1 MIYGSAHAKLI
12 KSDIAIIGGGVAG
25 SAAAAML
32 GKSGHD
38 CILIDPHEVYPD
50 DFRCEK
56 LNRPQMQ
63 TLENMGLANAVFKSC
78 TPIESVWISRLGHLL
93 NKVNYPHYGFSYQT
107 LITAIRDDIPKTVKK
122 VFSKVKT
129 IENTATKQT
138 LTLVDGTQVTCRI
151 VIMANGL
158 NPGLR
163 RQLGVEQEMLSRHHV
178 MAVGF
183 DLKPENN
190 NNFGFESLTYWPE
203 KVSSKMAYF
212 TAFKNDGKFRANL
225 FGYWKRDEET
235 ILNLQ
240 TAPEEALTC
249 LMPSLEKTIGKFS
262 VDGRVHVRPID
273 LYQTHSHTCDGV
285 VFIGDAYSTSCPGA
299 GTGVGKALIDVKQL
313 CGTHIPDWLESNELS
328 AKTIGDFY
336 KDPEKLESDT
346 DSING
351 AYFLHGIS
359 TKLGPGWSGRRWIRF
374 IYHFARGTFLGIPFR
389 NSSI

>member
-1 MIYGSAHAKLI
+1 MVYGSTHDTLI
-12 KSDIAIIGGGVAG
+12 KSDVAIIGGGIAG

-32 GKSGHD
+32 GKSGYN

-63 TLENMGLANAVFKSC
+63 TLESMGLANAVFKSC

-107 LITAIRDDIPKTVKK
+107 LITTIRDDIPKSVKK

-129 IENTATKQT
+129 IENSATEQT
-138 LTLVDGTQVTCRI
+138 LTLVDGTQIISRI

-163 RQLGVEQEMLSRHHV
+163 KQLGVEQEMLSRHHV

-190 NNFGFESLTYWPE
+190 NFGFESLTYWPE

-212 TAFKNDGKFRANL
+212 TAFKSDGKFRANL

-240 TAPEEALTC
+240 TAPEETLKS
-249 LMPSLEKTIGKFS
+249 LMPSLEKTIGKFNI
-262 VDGRVHVRPID
+262 DGRVHVRPID
-273 LYQTHSHTCDGV
+273 LYQTHSHKCDGV

-299 GTGVGKALIDVKQL
+299 GTGVGKALIDVKRL
-313 CGTHIPDWLESNELS
+313 CGTYIPAWLESKELS
-328 AKTIGDFY
+328 TKTIVSFY
-336 KDPEKLESDT
+336 KDTEKLESDT

-351 AYFLHGIS
+351 AYFLRGIS
-359 TKLGPGWSGRRWIRF
+359 TELGVAWSGRRWVRF
-374 IYHFARGTFLGIPFR
+374 LYHFAKGSVRGIPFR